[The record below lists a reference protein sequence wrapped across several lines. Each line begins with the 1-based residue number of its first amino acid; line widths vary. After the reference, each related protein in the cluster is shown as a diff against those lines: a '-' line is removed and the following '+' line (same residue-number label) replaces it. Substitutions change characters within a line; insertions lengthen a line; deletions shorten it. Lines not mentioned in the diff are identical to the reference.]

1 MIPSTAQRMPENNS
15 ERVIEEIRR
24 CTEENID
31 CCLTAR
37 PEAIARR
44 PINLDGDQPAQ
55 VNKRDG
61 LAAERTLL
69 AWVRTGLAMMG
80 FGFVV
85 ARFGLFLNE
94 IAAVQGTP
102 SRPIS
107 GLSLWIGAALIVLG
121 VVVNLLAALQHV
133 RLLGHLLRGE
143 PYRPSMWSL
152 GVVVTLLLAGFGV
165 VMAVYL
171 FVSSP

>member
-1 MIPSTAQRMPENNS
+1 MATHENKQ
-15 ERVIEEIRR
+15 
-24 CTEENID
+24 
-31 CCLTAR
+31 
-37 PEAIARR
+37 
-44 PINLDGDQPAQ
+44 QPALDP
-55 VNKRDG
+55 RDG
-61 LAAERTLL
+61 LAVERTLL

-133 RLLGHLLRGE
+133 RLLGRLQRGE
-143 PYRPSMWSL
+143 PYRPSVWSL